1 MSKKRVN
8 ITVDPEVHEK
18 AKELGLNVSKVAEN
32 ALRVALQKLEGEG
45 DEKSLFPSPET
56 PGETLGRT
64 KGKSREE
71 VLANYRKYARSV
83 LDKSGATINQHTR
96 YIERLL
102 QRSNRAPRE
111 IGEEDIIE
119 YLESEK
125 PMSRSKHQ
133 NIVSALRVFFREY
146 VETDVAESFRIPSVG
161 PTPTKVPSKEELR
174 AFYKHLES
182 TRLRAMFLMY
192 ATSGLRSGEVLGLEM
207 EDVDLN
213 RRMLTPKSRSETK
226 RTWVSFYNDEAEK
239 ELQKFLPERGDG
251 DDRLFQVSKN
261 QMNQGFGRASEASGV
276 KITAPKLRK
285 WFASEMATLGVDSTY
300 IDAFCGRTPQS
311 TLEKHYLD
319 FSPRRL
325 EEIYRKAGITVLE

>member
-1 MSKKRVN
+1 MTKKRVN
-8 ITVDPEVHEK
+8 ITVDPEVHQK
-18 AKELGLNVSKVAEN
+18 AKEIGLNVSKVAEN
-32 ALRVALQKLEGEG
+32 ALRAALQKLEGDG
-45 DEKSLFPSPET
+45 EKPLFPEPKSQGDT
-56 PGETLGRT
+56 SGRT
-64 KGKSREE
+64 EGKTRGE
-71 VLANYRKYARSV
+71 VLADYHKYARSV
-83 LDKSGATINQHTR
+83 LDKSEATVNQHTR

-102 QRSNRAPRE
+102 KRSNREPGK

-133 NIVSALRVFFREY
+133 NIISALRVFFREY

-161 PTPTKVPSKEELR
+161 PTPTKVPSKEELKT
-174 AFYKHLES
+174 FYGYLES
-182 TRLRAMFLMY
+182 VRLRAMFLVY
-192 ATSGLRSGEVLGLEM
+192 ATSGLRSGEVLGLGM

-226 RTWVSFYNDEAEK
+226 RTWVSFYNDEAEE
-239 ELQKFLPERGDG
+239 ELQKFLPERKDG
-251 DDRLFQVSKN
+251 DDRLFQINKN
-261 QMNQGFGRASEASGV
+261 QLNQGFNRASEASGV

-319 FSPRRL
+319 YSPRKL
-325 EEIYRKAGITVLE
+325 EEIYREAGITVLEK